1 MAEVVI
7 ATPNRVAQYGGL
19 RMTAE
24 QYFALEDDGCKYEL
38 IDGVVVMSPSP
49 TPRHQALAMEI
60 AGQLFM
66 YLRDHP
72 VGRVLAET
80 DVQLGKG
87 PTGRDLVY
95 RPEIVFIATERLSEM
110 RNRLVGPPDMV
121 VEVISPTS
129 RRMDT
134 ETKKEDYERIGVHEY
149 WLFDPERN
157 AMTFY
162 RLEGDRFVEATV
174 SDDAYVSQAVPGFT
188 LDLKRVRE
196 SFNLW

>member
-1 MAEVVI
+1 MAEAVI
-7 ATPNRVAQYGGL
+7 ATPYRVAQYGGL

-38 IDGVVVMSPSP
+38 IDGVVIVSDNP
-49 TPRHQALAMEI
+49 TPWYQSVAMEMV
-60 AGQLFM
+60 GQLYGF
-66 YLRDHP
+66 LRDHP
-72 VGRVLAET
+72 VGHILANT
-80 DVQLGKG
+80 DVQLGEG

-95 RPEIVFIATERLSEM
+95 CPELVFIATERWPEM
-110 RNRLVGPPDMV
+110 RDRLVGPPDVV
-121 VEVISPTS
+121 VEIISPTS

-134 ETKKEDYERIGVHEY
+134 ETKKDDYERVGVREY

-162 RLEGDRFVEATV
+162 RLEGDRFVEAAF
-174 SDDAYVSQAVPGFT
+174 SDDTYVSQAVPGFT

-196 SFNLW
+196 SFKP

>member
-1 MAEVVI
+1 MAEAVI
-7 ATPNRVAQYGGL
+7 ATPNRAAQYGGL

-24 QYFALEDDGCKYEL
+24 QYFALEDDGYKYEL

-49 TPRHQALAMEI
+49 TPRHQAVTVAI
-60 AGQLFM
+60 VGQLFV
-66 YLRDHP
+66 YLHDHP
-72 VGRVLAET
+72 VGQVLVET
-80 DVQLGKG
+80 DVQLGEG

-95 RPEIVFIATERLSEM
+95 RPELVFIATERLPEM
-110 RNRLVGPPDMV
+110 RDRLVGPPDVV
-121 VEVISPTS
+121 VEIVSPTS
-129 RRMDT
+129 RRMDA
-134 ETKKEDYERIGVHEY
+134 ETKKEDYERIGVREY

-162 RLEGDRFVEATV
+162 RLEGDRFVEAAF

-196 SFNLW
+196 SFKPW

>member
-1 MAEVVI
+1 MAEAVI

-24 QYFALEDDGCKYEL
+24 QYFALEDDGYKYEL

-49 TPRHQALAMEI
+49 TPRHQAVAMEI
-60 AGQLFM
+60 VGQLYM

-72 VGRVLAET
+72 VGHILAET
-80 DVQLGKG
+80 DVQLGEG
-87 PTGRDLVY
+87 PNGRDLVY
-95 RPEIVFIATERLSEM
+95 RPELVFIATERWPEM
-110 RNRLVGPPDMV
+110 RDRLVGPPDV
-121 VEVISPTS
+121 GVEIISPTS

-134 ETKKEDYERIGVHEY
+134 ETKRNDYERIGVREY
-149 WLFDPERN
+149 WLLDPERN

-162 RLEGDRFVEATV
+162 RLEGDRFAESAFSGEAF
-174 SDDAYVSQAVPGFT
+174 VSQAVPGFT

-196 SFNLW
+196 SFNP